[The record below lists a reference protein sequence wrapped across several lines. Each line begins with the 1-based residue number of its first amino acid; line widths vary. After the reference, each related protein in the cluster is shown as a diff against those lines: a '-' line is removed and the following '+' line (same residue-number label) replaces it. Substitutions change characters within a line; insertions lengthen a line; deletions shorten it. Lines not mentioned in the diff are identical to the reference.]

1 MYRLFFNLAQ
11 CFSFL
16 GVIIALVKDIIGKD
30 VLFVLATII
39 GSLIIL
45 FIFLMIFTYEKDDS
59 NNVNQ
64 NNTTKIKKHY

>member
-16 GVIIALVKDIIGKD
+16 GVIIALVKDIIGTD
-30 VLFVLATII
+30 VLFILATII
-39 GSLIIL
+39 GSLIVL
-45 FIFLMIFTYEKDDS
+45 FIFLMIFTYEKDD
-59 NNVNQ
+59 NNS